1 MHVHIDS
8 SFMINI
14 GTENMDFDQDNGGIR
29 NTSDPDNALDH
40 GSDREDSENEMQES
54 TLPADHKS
62 EEALGGQDL
71 TSSSDSGDEE
81 LQAAAA
87 AITAD
92 RDKGTLSSGASAS
105 ANVENQF
112 SWLDPATSTIPEE
125 EGAIGINLGGAVSD
139 SEESN
144 DDSLAVRLQQVAE
157 CRAVAVQER
166 EGHEE
171 LNRRIGQLEQ
181 DVLAVRNRERM
192 EGTERAMQAELG
204 EVRQLQY
211 PSTVS

>member
-1 MHVHIDS
+1 MHVHIYS

-29 NTSDPDNALDH
+29 NTSDPDNTLDH
-40 GSDREDSENEMQES
+40 GSDREDSENEMQGS
-54 TLPADHKS
+54 TLPTDHKS
-62 EEALGGQDL
+62 EEAPGGQDL
-71 TSSSDSGDEE
+71 TPSSDSGDEE
-81 LQAAAA
+81 LQVAAA

-125 EGAIGINLGGAVSD
+125 EGTIGINLGGAVSD
-139 SEESN
+139 SEECN
-144 DDSLAVRLQQVAE
+144 ANLLAVRLQQVAE

-166 EGHEE
+166 EGHEQLE
-171 LNRRIGQLEQ
+171 RRIER
-181 DVLAVRNRERM
+181 LAQEIQTERNRERM
-192 EGTERAMQAELG
+192 EGTERAIQAELG
-204 EVRQLQY
+204 EVGQLQY

>member
-1 MHVHIDS
+1 
-8 SFMINI
+8 
-14 GTENMDFDQDNGGIR
+14 MDFDQDNGGIR

-40 GSDREDSENEMQES
+40 GSDREDSENEMQGS

-125 EGAIGINLGGAVSD
+125 EGAIGINLGAAVSD
-139 SEESN
+139 AENSN
-144 DDSLAVRLQQVAE
+144 DDSLTVRLQQVAE

-192 EGTERAMQAELG
+192 EGTERAMLVELG